1 MSEISR
7 RCFRTIPL
15 AILGSMLTVTV
26 LYVLVNVSYYTV
38 MTPDELLA
46 SEAVAVVSKNK
57 KKKKK
62 AHHR

>member
-46 SEAVAVVSKNK
+46 SEAVAVVSKN
-57 KKKKK
+57 
-62 AHHR
+62 